1 MIDGIIVSNN
11 RIKLTPLLIPTEIN
25 KTYTLFVVVVGPWK
39 SLDSGLKE
47 ASCVGATRC
56 IICTLFVLSSL

>member
-1 MIDGIIVSNN
+1 M
-11 RIKLTPLLIPTEIN
+11 TPLLKPTEIN
-25 KTYTLFVVVVGPWK
+25 KTYTLFVVGPWK

-47 ASCVGATRC
+47 ASFVGATRC

>member
-25 KTYTLFVVVVGPWK
+25 KTYTLFVIVVGP
-39 SLDSGLKE
+39 
-47 ASCVGATRC
+47 
-56 IICTLFVLSSL
+56 

>member
-1 MIDGIIVSNN
+1 ML
-11 RIKLTPLLIPTEIN
+11 KPTEIN
-25 KTYTLFVVVVGPWK
+25 KTYTLFVVVVVGPWK

-47 ASCVGATRC
+47 ASFVGATRC